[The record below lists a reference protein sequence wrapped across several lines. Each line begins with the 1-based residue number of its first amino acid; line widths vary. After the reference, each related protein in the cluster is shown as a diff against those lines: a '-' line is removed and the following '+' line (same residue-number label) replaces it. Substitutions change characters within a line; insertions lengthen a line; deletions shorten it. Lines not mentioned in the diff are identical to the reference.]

1 MANAPPPPQGG
12 LGTSH
17 ITLAKKHCATYYSHP
32 VLSLRSNPGPML
44 KTESFQLRLTQ
55 PQMQRLTEVMHATGL
70 GKAEHIRRAVD
81 YYLAGWRPAPSQA
94 MPAAPDA
101 PARAA
106 PAASPVSQQPVPVV
120 TTAGGGH
127 IVSGHVKIARR

>member
-1 MANAPPPPQGG
+1 
-12 LGTSH
+12 
-17 ITLAKKHCATYYSHP
+17 
-32 VLSLRSNPGPML
+32 ML

-81 YYLAGWRPAPSQA
+81 YYLAGWRPAPHVSTGPGQA

-120 TTAGGGH
+120 AKNGVASDRVFK
-127 IVSGHVKIARR
+127 IPKIARR

>member
-1 MANAPPPPQGG
+1 
-12 LGTSH
+12 
-17 ITLAKKHCATYYSHP
+17 
-32 VLSLRSNPGPML
+32 ML

-120 TTAGGGH
+120 AITTD
-127 IVSGHVKIARR
+127 SGPILSNDRRLPKIARR